1 MKSDHD
7 LNLEK
12 KSSPLVLLTVHSYAN
27 DGAEQEYAVHFCV
40 SVKGGKCTA
49 KNGAY
54 SVQRSPWAPGDD
66 DLHILLFK

>member
-12 KSSPLVLLTVHSYAN
+12 KSSPLGLLTVHSYAN

-40 SVKGGKCTA
+40 SVKGGEMHGQKR
-49 KNGAY
+49 G
-54 SVQRSPWAPGDD
+54 
-66 DLHILLFK
+66 LFSAEISLGTWR